1 MHAVGGTLGAIIT
14 GVLVTSSVNGN
25 LTAVNTLANPEL
37 VKYVAE
43 GGLWIAQLKAAALTL
58 VMALVGTVILTF
70 IVKAVVG
77 LRPSEEVER
86 EGLDIHEHGEEGYTA
101 A

>member
-1 MHAVGGTLGAIIT
+1 
-14 GVLVTSSVNGN
+14 
-25 LTAVNTLANPEL
+25 
-37 VKYVAE
+37 
-43 GGLWIAQLKAAALTL
+43 
-58 VMALVGTVILTF
+58 
-70 IVKAVVG
+70 

>member
-1 MHAVGGTLGAIIT
+1 
-14 GVLVTSSVNGN
+14 
-25 LTAVNTLANPEL
+25 
-37 VKYVAE
+37 VKAVAE
-43 GGLWIAQLKAAALTL
+43 GGLIWIQLKAAVITL
-58 VMALVGTVILTF
+58 ILALVSTVVLTY

-86 EGLDIHEHGEEGYTA
+86 EGLDIHENGEEGYA